1 MEKRSRECPL
11 GLCSVTLPQLWD
23 EAGAG
28 KGAPPTTGEEVWNRS
43 PGVKVP
49 VPTRAHPKAQRPS
62 APGEQRAVGCG

>member
-49 VPTRAHPKAQRPS
+49 VPT
-62 APGEQRAVGCG
+62 